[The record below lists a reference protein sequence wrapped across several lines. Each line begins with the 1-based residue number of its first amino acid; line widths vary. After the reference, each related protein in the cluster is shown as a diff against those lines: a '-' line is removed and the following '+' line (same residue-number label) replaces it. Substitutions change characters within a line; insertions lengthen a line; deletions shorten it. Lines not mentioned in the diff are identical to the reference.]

1 MAYTQKSEDL
11 KNITNAM
18 GSRST
23 YNKSDCPNP
32 PCNTGTPMSLGE
44 AFKQKETNRTN
55 NTVNLEV
62 KSKSKKVYEDG
73 EIYNESI
80 DPNKKLTSEE
90 KKIDKYAK
98 RHKLGKYQKS
108 GDAAPFQSYAFNK
121 AFGNKDKYRQKKTG
135 GELKRYFQLLFK
147 GEPDKGPT
155 GSCGPEGCSA
165 YGN

>member
-11 KNITNAM
+11 KGIINAM

-23 YNKSDCPNP
+23 YNESDCPNP
-32 PCNTGTPMSLGE
+32 PCNTETPMSLGE
-44 AFKQKETNRTN
+44 AFKQKEANRTN

-62 KSKSKKVYEDG
+62 KNKSKKVYEDG

-90 KKIDKYAK
+90 KKINRYAK
-98 RHKLGKYQKS
+98 RHNLGKYQKS
-108 GDAAPFQSYAFNK
+108 GDAAPIKSYALNK
-121 AFGNKDKYRQKKTG
+121 LFGNKDKYNQKRKG
-135 GELKRYFQLLFK
+135 KLGRKLQLFFK

-155 GSCGPEGCSA
+155 GTCGPEGCSA